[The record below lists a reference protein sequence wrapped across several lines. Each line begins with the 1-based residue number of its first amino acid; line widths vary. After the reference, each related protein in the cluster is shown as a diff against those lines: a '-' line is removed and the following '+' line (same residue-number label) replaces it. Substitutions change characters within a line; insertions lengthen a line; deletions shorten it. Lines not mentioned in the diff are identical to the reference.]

1 MKDFIIQNIITI
13 ICFIF
18 IVITLIFTIKNNEQ
32 LKFIVNNNNSIQKI
46 ENSKKANKNNKSHY
60 YLFAGFFLLLAL
72 LLFIVPYTYKK
83 VNEIKLQKSQLQRLE
98 KIDEYLLIIDQKLF
112 ISEENSEELLSLHK
126 ELVFER
132 ENITKKGRN
141 ED

>member
-1 MKDFIIQNIITI
+1 MKDFIIQNIIAI

-60 YLFAGFFLLLAL
+60 YLFAGIFLLLAL

-112 ISEENSEELLSLHK
+112 ISEENYEELLSLHK